1 VFVFSCS
8 VDLLP
13 VSDGRRIGETV
24 LRKGTE
30 ALHLGGARYVPVTF
44 RVQAHNLFGLRLC
57 AVMGWFHCLTIFIT
71 LFKYPPI
78 LK

>member
-1 VFVFSCS
+1 MGVFVFSCS

-30 ALHLGGARYVPVTF
+30 ALHLGGVRYVPVTF
-44 RVQAHNLFGLRLC
+44 CSYKKLA
-57 AVMGWFHCLTIFIT
+57 I
-71 LFKYPPI
+71 
-78 LK
+78 